1 MFTTINRAIDASIA
15 KRNDENDKGFTLIE
29 LMVVVII
36 IGILAAI
43 AIPAFLNQR
52 TTAWQG
58 AAQTDV
64 KNAQLAVESWAAQ
77 RNGNYSTL
85 TQGILDGMIT
95 ESDGV
100 NVTLAP
106 VAPTANTYS
115 ITAVNA
121 NITDTTRDGYTVTEA
136 GRIAGPN

>member
-1 MFTTINRAIDASIA
+1 
-15 KRNDENDKGFTLIE
+15 
-29 LMVVVII
+29 MVVVII

-77 RNGNYSTL
+77 KNGNYSTL
-85 TQGILDGMIT
+85 TQAILDGLIT
-95 ESDGV
+95 ESDNV
-100 NVTLAP
+100 QVTLGA
-106 VAPTANTYS
+106 VSANAYS
-115 ITAVNA
+115 ITATNA
-121 NITDTTRDGYTVTEA
+121 NITDATKDAYTVTQS
-136 GRIAGPN
+136 GSIVGPN

>member
-1 MFTTINRAIDASIA
+1 MITTITNAIA
-15 KRNDENDKGFTLIE
+15 KRRDENGDNEKGFTLIE

-77 RNGNYSTL
+77 KNGNYTLL
-85 TQGILDGMIT
+85 TQAILDGLIT
-95 ESDGV
+95 ESDNV
-100 NVTLAP
+100 QVTLGA
-106 VAPTANTYS
+106 VTANTYS

-121 NITDTTRDGYTVTEA
+121 SIADTTKDGYTVTQS
-136 GRIAGPN
+136 GKIAGPN

>member
-1 MFTTINRAIDASIA
+1 MITTITNAIA
-15 KRNDENDKGFTLIE
+15 KRRDENGDNEKGFTLIE

-77 RNGNYSTL
+77 KNGNYTDL
-85 TQGILDGMIT
+85 TQAILDGLIT
-95 ESDGV
+95 ESDNV
-100 NVTLAP
+100 QVTLGA
-106 VAPTANTYS
+106 VTANTYS

-121 NITDTTRDGYTVTEA
+121 SIADTTKDGYTVTQS
-136 GRIAGPN
+136 GKIAGPN

>member
-77 RNGNYSTL
+77 KNGNYSTL

-95 ESDGV
+95 KSDGV
-100 NVTLAP
+100 NVVLGT
-106 VAPTANTYS
+106 VSANAYS
-115 ITAVNA
+115 ITANNT
-121 NITDTTRDGYTVTEA
+121 NITDTTKDGYTVTEA

>member
-1 MFTTINRAIDASIA
+1 MFTTINRAIDASLA
-15 KRNDENDKGFTLIE
+15 KRNDENEKGFTLIE

-77 RNGNYSTL
+77 KNGNYTDL
-85 TQGILDGMIT
+85 TQAILDGMIT
-95 ESDGV
+95 KSDGV
-100 NVTLAP
+100 TVTLDSKS
-106 VAPTANTYS
+106 ANTYS
-115 ITAVNA
+115 ITSDNA
-121 NITDTTRDGYTVTEA
+121 NITDETKDQYTVTES
-136 GRIAGPN
+136 GKIAGPK

>member
-1 MFTTINRAIDASIA
+1 MITTITNAIA
-15 KRNDENDKGFTLIE
+15 KRRDENGDNEKGFTLIE

-77 RNGNYSTL
+77 KNGNYTEL
-85 TQGILDGMIT
+85 TQAILDGLIT
-95 ESDGV
+95 ESDNV
-100 NVTLAP
+100 QVTLGA
-106 VAPTANTYS
+106 VTANTYS

-121 NITDTTRDGYTVTEA
+121 SIADTTKDGYTVTQS
-136 GRIAGPN
+136 GKIAGPN

>member
-1 MFTTINRAIDASIA
+1 MFTSINRAIDASIA

-77 RNGNYSTL
+77 KNGNYSTL
-85 TQGILDGMIT
+85 TQSILNGMIT
-95 ESDGV
+95 TSDGV
-100 NVTLAP
+100 NVTLGA
-106 VAPTANTYS
+106 VSANAYS
-115 ITAVNA
+115 ITAVNT
-121 NITDTTRDGYTVTEA
+121 NITDTTKDGYTVTEA

>member
-1 MFTTINRAIDASIA
+1 MFTTINRAIDASLA

-77 RNGNYSTL
+77 KNGNYSTL
-85 TQGILDGMIT
+85 TQTILDGMIT
-95 ESDGV
+95 KSDGV
-100 NVTLAP
+100 NVTLGT
-106 VAPTANTYS
+106 VSANAYS
-115 ITAVNA
+115 ITANNT
-121 NITDTTRDGYTVTEA
+121 NITDTTKDGYTVTEA